1 MNLHEHIKKVLREEV
16 NKKYLKPSEKSEK
29 FILDRLNSMASGA
42 EIYHVES
49 YKTRHDFEF
58 CKNGKQIMNLV
69 LFFEE
74 TNDSTPTSERKFDSS
89 TLSVQEDF
97 VGGLL
102 GAFPVRRN
110 YLYYIIEEWFEDT
123 FLSKISNMM
132 GRNDISVEELSFNDR
147 SYTCVPPIKEVP
159 EGVTQDEMI
168 KVIMN
173 NTLWR
178 KKDLLALE
186 EREPGSIEWMY
197 LNKLRNN
204 EVNRLDSGNPMGESE
219 IKEGELTEKCWKGY
233 TQKGMKTMFGKR
245 YPNCVKKT
253 KK

>member
-1 MNLHEHIKKVLREEV
+1 MSLIQTIKKILREEV
-16 NKKYLKPSEKSEK
+16 NEAYLKPSEKSEK

-58 CKNGKQIMNLV
+58 CKNGKVIMNLA

-74 TNDSTPTSERKFDSS
+74 TDDNTPTSEREFESS

-102 GAFPVRRN
+102 KTFPVRRN
-110 YLYYIIEEWFEDT
+110 YLYYMIEEWFEDT

-204 EVNRLDSGNPMGESE
+204 EVNRLDN
-219 IKEGELTEKCWKGY
+219 T
-233 TQKGMKTMFGKR
+233 
-245 YPNCVKKT
+245 
-253 KK
+253 

>member
-1 MNLHEHIKKVLREEV
+1 MNLNEHIKKVLREEV

-58 CKNGKQIMNLV
+58 CKNGKQIMNLE

-74 TNDSTPTSERKFDSS
+74 TNDRTPTSDRKFETS
-89 TLSVQEDF
+89 TLVIQEDF

-147 SYTCVPPIKEVP
+147 SYVCVPPIKEVP

-178 KKDLLALE
+178 KRDLLALE

-204 EVNRLDSGNPMGESE
+204 EVNRLDN
-219 IKEGELTEKCWKGY
+219 
-233 TQKGMKTMFGKR
+233 R
-245 YPNCVKKT
+245 
-253 KK
+253 

>member
-1 MNLHEHIKKVLREEV
+1 MNL
-16 NKKYLKPSEKSEK
+16 
-29 FILDRLNSMASGA
+29 A
-42 EIYHVES
+42 
-49 YKTRHDFEF
+49 
-58 CKNGKQIMNLV
+58 

-74 TNDSTPTSERKFDSS
+74 TDDNTPTSERQFESS

-186 EREPGSIEWMY
+186 EREPGSLEWMY

-204 EVNRLDSGNPMGESE
+204 EVNRLDN
-219 IKEGELTEKCWKGY
+219 
-233 TQKGMKTMFGKR
+233 R
-245 YPNCVKKT
+245 
-253 KK
+253 

>member
-1 MNLHEHIKKVLREEV
+1 MSLKQTIRRVLREEV

-74 TNDSTPTSERKFDSS
+74 TNDSTPTSKRQFESS

-147 SYTCVPPIKEVP
+147 SYTCVPPINEVP

-186 EREPGSIEWMY
+186 EREPGSIEFFY
-197 LNKLRNN
+197 LQKLRNN
-204 EVNRLDSGNPMGESE
+204 EVNRLEGN
-219 IKEGELTEKCWKGY
+219 
-233 TQKGMKTMFGKR
+233 
-245 YPNCVKKT
+245 
-253 KK
+253 

>member
-1 MNLHEHIKKVLREEV
+1 MNLQERIRRILKEEV

-42 EIYHVES
+42 EIYHIEN

-58 CKNGKQIMNLV
+58 CKNGKTIMNLV

-74 TNDSTPTSERKFDSS
+74 TDDNTPTSDREFETS
-89 TLSVQEDF
+89 TLTIPTDF
-97 VGGLL
+97 VNGIL
-102 GAFPVRRN
+102 GTFPVRRN
-110 YLYYIIEEWFEDT
+110 YLNYIIEEWFEDT

-132 GRNDISVEELSFNDR
+132 GRNDISVEELSFSDR
-147 SYTCVPPIKEVP
+147 AYACVPPIKEIP

-173 NTLWR
+173 GTLWR

-186 EREPGSIEWMY
+186 EREPGSIEFMY
-197 LNKLRNN
+197 LQKLRNN
-204 EVNRLDSGNPMGESE
+204 EVNRLDN
-219 IKEGELTEKCWKGY
+219 
-233 TQKGMKTMFGKR
+233 R
-245 YPNCVKKT
+245 
-253 KK
+253 

>member
-1 MNLHEHIKKVLREEV
+1 MNLNEHIKRVLREEL

-58 CKNGKQIMNLV
+58 CKNGKTIMNLV

-74 TNDSTPTSERKFDSS
+74 TDDKTPTSDRKFETS
-89 TLSVQEDF
+89 TLVIQEDF

-123 FLSKISNMM
+123 FLSKISNMI

-147 SYTCVPPIKEVP
+147 SYACVPPIKEIP
-159 EGVTQDEMI
+159 KGVTQDEMI

-173 NTLWR
+173 GTLWR

-186 EREPGSIEWMY
+186 EREPGSLEFMY
-197 LNKLRNN
+197 LQKLRNN
-204 EVNRLDSGNPMGESE
+204 EVNRLDN
-219 IKEGELTEKCWKGY
+219 
-233 TQKGMKTMFGKR
+233 R
-245 YPNCVKKT
+245 
-253 KK
+253 

>member
-1 MNLHEHIKKVLREEV
+1 MNLQEHIKRVLREEV

-58 CKNGKQIMNLV
+58 CKNGKQIMNLA

-74 TNDSTPTSERKFDSS
+74 TNDKTPTSKRQFESS

-110 YLYYIIEEWFEDT
+110 YLY
-123 FLSKISNMM
+123 FLQRTM
-132 GRNDISVEELSFNDR
+132 
-147 SYTCVPPIKEVP
+147 
-159 EGVTQDEMI
+159 QD
-168 KVIMN
+168 
-173 NTLWR
+173 
-178 KKDLLALE
+178 
-186 EREPGSIEWMY
+186 S
-197 LNKLRNN
+197 
-204 EVNRLDSGNPMGESE
+204 
-219 IKEGELTEKCWKGY
+219 
-233 TQKGMKTMFGKR
+233 
-245 YPNCVKKT
+245 
-253 KK
+253 

>member
-1 MNLHEHIKKVLREEV
+1 MDLHEHIKKVLREEV

-58 CKNGKQIMNLV
+58 CKNGKTIMNLV

-74 TNDSTPTSERKFDSS
+74 TDDNTPTSDREFETS
-89 TLSVQEDF
+89 TLTIPTDF
-97 VGGLL
+97 VNGIL
-102 GAFPVRRN
+102 GTFPIRKN
-110 YLYYIIEEWFEDT
+110 YLHYVIEEWFEDT

-132 GRNDISVEELSFNDR
+132 GRNDISVEELSFSDR
-147 SYTCVPPIKEVP
+147 AYACVPPIKEVP

-168 KVIMN
+168 NVIMK

-186 EREPGSIEWMY
+186 EREPGSLESMY
-197 LNKLRNN
+197 LQKLRNN
-204 EVNRLDSGNPMGESE
+204 EVNRLDN
-219 IKEGELTEKCWKGY
+219 
-233 TQKGMKTMFGKR
+233 R
-245 YPNCVKKT
+245 
-253 KK
+253 

>member
-1 MNLHEHIKKVLREEV
+1 MSLIQTIKKILREEV
-16 NKKYLKPSEKSEK
+16 NEAYLKPSEKSEK
-29 FILDRLNSMASGA
+29 FILDRLNAMASGA

-58 CKNGKQIMNLV
+58 CKNGKQIMNLA

-74 TNDSTPTSERKFDSS
+74 TDDNTPTSERKFDSS
-89 TLSVQEDF
+89 TLSIQEDF
-97 VGGLL
+97 VGGILKT
-102 GAFPVRRN
+102 FPVRRN
-110 YLYYIIEEWFEDT
+110 YLYYMIEEWFEDT
-123 FLSKISNMM
+123 FLSKISDMI
-132 GRNDISVEELSFNDR
+132 GRNDISVEELSINDR

-186 EREPGSIEWMY
+186 EREPGSIEFFY
-197 LNKLRNN
+197 LQKLRNN
-204 EVNRLDSGNPMGESE
+204 EVNRLDN
-219 IKEGELTEKCWKGY
+219 
-233 TQKGMKTMFGKR
+233 R
-245 YPNCVKKT
+245 
-253 KK
+253 

>member
-58 CKNGKQIMNLV
+58 CKNGKTIMNLV

-74 TNDSTPTSERKFDSS
+74 TDDKTPTSDRKFETS
-89 TLSVQEDF
+89 TLVIQEDF

-123 FLSKISNMM
+123 FLSKISNMI

-147 SYTCVPPIKEVP
+147 SYACVPPIKEIP
-159 EGVTQDEMI
+159 KGVTQDEMI

-178 KKDLLALE
+178 KRDLLALE
-186 EREPGSIEWMY
+186 EREPGSLESMY
-197 LNKLRNN
+197 LQKLRNN
-204 EVNRLDSGNPMGESE
+204 EVNRLDN
-219 IKEGELTEKCWKGY
+219 
-233 TQKGMKTMFGKR
+233 R
-245 YPNCVKKT
+245 
-253 KK
+253 

>member
-1 MNLHEHIKKVLREEV
+1 MDLHEHIKKVLREEV

-74 TNDSTPTSERKFDSS
+74 TNDKTPTSERQFETS
-89 TLSVQEDF
+89 TLSIPTDF
-97 VGGLL
+97 VDGIL
-102 GAFPVRRN
+102 GTFPIRKN
-110 YLYYIIEEWFEDT
+110 YLNYIIEEWFEDT

-132 GRNDISVEELSFNDR
+132 GRNDISVEELSFSDR
-147 SYTCVPPIKEVP
+147 AYACVPPIKEIP
-159 EGVTQDEMI
+159 KGVTQDEMI

-173 NTLWR
+173 GTLWR
-178 KKDLLALE
+178 KRDLLALE
-186 EREPGSIEWMY
+186 EREPGSLESMY
-197 LNKLRNN
+197 LQKLRNN
-204 EVNRLDSGNPMGESE
+204 EVNRLDN
-219 IKEGELTEKCWKGY
+219 
-233 TQKGMKTMFGKR
+233 R
-245 YPNCVKKT
+245 
-253 KK
+253 